1 MYMCFIIIS
10 FLISVSVMAADL
22 PSTVERSI
30 DRYDASVAKAMR
42 DIEKAKDSLSAAL
55 NTQRAAAV
63 RRGDAKAAAAIDIVF
78 SKIEEQTKNILA
90 SVNQP
95 TPDGDGDEGP
105 AIAANPV
112 EKYLK
117 GCKDQDDYDLVI
129 YAYVNNAVPN
139 QYLSLNFNVNH
150 RYDEQIDIRG
160 DWQWDGVMSNEKSFY
175 LNTLFP
181 GVIHKDGQQCYERP
195 GNAAECVFAN
205 SRGISIKITDINTS
219 KGFGELMQSARVLI
233 LSNQPHRLQVLCDCK
248 SLVKH
253 PTPIN

>member
-129 YAYVNNAVPN
+129 YAYVNNAAPN